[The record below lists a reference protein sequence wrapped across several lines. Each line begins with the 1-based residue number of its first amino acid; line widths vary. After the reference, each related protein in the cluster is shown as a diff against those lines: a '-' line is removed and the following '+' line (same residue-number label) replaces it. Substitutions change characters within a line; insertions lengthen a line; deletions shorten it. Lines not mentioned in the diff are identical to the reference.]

1 MKFFDRVLAVGALIY
16 AALFLSVV
24 AQKKGLFSSDMA
36 SWVQAFGSI
45 AAMWVAYS
53 LARVASRENDRR
65 RREDQIAVT
74 AAAIELVVEIV
85 SVFDDARETFE
96 SSERLGQERFAVAQ
110 KAIDRFPYASVR
122 DTVVISALRR
132 AENAFAFFEPRY
144 ETFMSAN
151 DRNSPKARR
160 AMDKMIGCS
169 TEARSALQ
177 ELNAFRNGLRRA
189 DLPPL
194 WQLLGQGWDMW
205 KRGKPTD

>member
-1 MKFFDRVLAVGALIY
+1 MKLFDRFLAVGALIY
-16 AALFLSVV
+16 TWLFLSVV

-53 LARVASRENDRR
+53 LARMASRESDRR
-65 RREDQIAVT
+65 LREEQVATT

-96 SSERLGQERFAVAQ
+96 ETERLGRERFTVAQ
-110 KAIDRFPYASVR
+110 KAIDRFPYASVK

-132 AENAFAFFEPRY
+132 AENAFAFFIPRY
-144 ETFMSAN
+144 ETFMGES
-151 DRNSPKARR
+151 DRNSPRARR
-160 AMDKMIGCS
+160 AMDKMVDCS

-177 ELNAFRNGLRRA
+177 QLNAFRNGLRRA
-189 DLPPL
+189 DLPPF
-194 WQLLGQGWDMW
+194 WGLLAEGWDMW
-205 KRGKPTD
+205 KRGRPTD

>member
-24 AQKKGLFSSDMA
+24 SQNKGLFSSDMA

-53 LARVASRENDRR
+53 LARVASRESDRR

-96 SSERLGQERFAVAQ
+96 SRSVWDKNALPSLKRQSTVSPRGLYQLSLSGVPGCLALVA
-110 KAIDRFPYASVR
+110 FG
-122 DTVVISALRR
+122 SA
-132 AENAFAFFEPRY
+132 
-144 ETFMSAN
+144 
-151 DRNSPKARR
+151 
-160 AMDKMIGCS
+160 
-169 TEARSALQ
+169 
-177 ELNAFRNGLRRA
+177 
-189 DLPPL
+189 
-194 WQLLGQGWDMW
+194 
-205 KRGKPTD
+205 